1 MKFVYPLVADAGGG
15 LDDFRVDEVVSPVE
29 KFFCELMNERVFE
42 KLKPEF
48 KRAGYDYDGI
58 FFGGHGWPR
67 WAGYSVGYYIVKEYL
82 RRSGKSVF
90 DAVAEPYDLYI

>member
-1 MKFVYPLVADAGGG
+1 MIFG
-15 LDDFRVDEVVSPVE
+15 LMRLFSPVE
-29 KFFCELMNERVFE
+29 KFFCELMNEMVFE

-48 KRAGYDYDGI
+48 ESAGYDYDGI
-58 FFGGHGWPR
+58 FFGGRGWPR